1 MPKVSVCLLNNVTKD
16 NNLKDEIF
24 TMLFFLHISCQM
36 GRYSFVLEG
45 WGVGGLGLKRGTVRL
60 ACLA

>member
-24 TMLFFLHISCQM
+24 TMLFFLHISCRM